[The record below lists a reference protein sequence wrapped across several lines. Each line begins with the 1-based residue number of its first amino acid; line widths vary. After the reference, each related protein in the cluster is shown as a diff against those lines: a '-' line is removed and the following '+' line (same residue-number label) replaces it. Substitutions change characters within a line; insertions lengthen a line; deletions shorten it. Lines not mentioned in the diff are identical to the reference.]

1 MKKLPLILVAALFA
15 GCWTFN
21 ETAYPEVAVE
31 AASEAAQ
38 ARTIRLDG
46 FEASITHYTT
56 VNGYRTVYVPGY
68 HGRYHCEPG
77 YYEVVPTIEYV
88 PQLLTTD
95 IFLRRA
101 EDQFERAGYTLNK
114 IGSSRTVEVRF
125 AGPFVTIGDDWKRVA
140 WNVLTAFFCDYAST
154 RWTATLR
161 IRDTQ
166 TGKLLFHHDYTQEF
180 ETSSVGLL
188 PLFCASANDHLSS
201 SHMQSWCLAALTDR
215 AVADATAF
223 LKNEQ

>member
-1 MKKLPLILVAALFA
+1 MRKSILILAAAFFA

-21 ETAYPEVAVE
+21 ESEYPQVVVQG
-31 AASEAAQ
+31 ASESAS
-38 ARTIRLDG
+38 ARAVRLDG
-46 FEASITHYTT
+46 FEATITQYQT

-68 HGRYHCEPG
+68 HGRHYCEPG
-77 YYEVVPTIEYV
+77 YYEVVPTIEYL

-101 EDQFERAGYTLNK
+101 QDQFERAGFTLNQ
-114 IGSSRTVEVRF
+114 IGSARTVEVRF
-125 AGPFVTIGDDWKRVA
+125 TGPFGTLADDWARLG
-140 WNVLTAFFCDYAST
+140 WNVLTAFMCDHAST

-180 ETSSVGLL
+180 ETSSIGLL
-188 PLFCASANDHLSS
+188 PLLCASANDHLSS

-223 LKNEQ
+223 LANEK